1 MDNTD
6 GCIGKKINKRK
17 TQEKK
22 QVQEVKVQVR

>member
-1 MDNTD
+1 MDNRD
-6 GCIGKKINKRK
+6 GCIEKNKRK